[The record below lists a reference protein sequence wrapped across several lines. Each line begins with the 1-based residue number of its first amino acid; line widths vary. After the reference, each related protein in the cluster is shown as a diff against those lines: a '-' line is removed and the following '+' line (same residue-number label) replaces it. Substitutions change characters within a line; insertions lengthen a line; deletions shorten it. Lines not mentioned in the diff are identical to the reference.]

1 MVFKSFVFY
10 DYFSE
15 KSASK
20 RVLNVVKAKKS
31 VNKINT
37 AESTI
42 LATLRY
48 NKKPSL
54 YNLKALNE
62 MVNNKGLKI
71 SKSNNTN
78 KFLNPLAANF

>member
-1 MVFKSFVFY
+1 M
-10 DYFSE
+10 
-15 KSASK
+15 ASK
-20 RVLNVVKAKKS
+20 RVLNVLKAKKS
-31 VNKINT
+31 VKKIKPT
-37 AESTI
+37 DSII
-42 LATLRY
+42 LAILRY

-78 KFLNPLAANF
+78 KFLNPLEASL